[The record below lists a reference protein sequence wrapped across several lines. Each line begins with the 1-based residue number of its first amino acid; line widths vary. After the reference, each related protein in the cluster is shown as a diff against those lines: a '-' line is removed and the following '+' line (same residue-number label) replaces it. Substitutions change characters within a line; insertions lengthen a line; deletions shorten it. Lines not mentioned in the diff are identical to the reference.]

1 MTFLSRAIKKR
12 LSNLIE
18 EYWGIKRGEV
28 IQPWMFGKLVLDIQE
43 LQAKVNELERR
54 QNDGQDSTARS

>member
-1 MTFLSRAIKKR
+1 MTFLDRVMKKR
-12 LSNLIE
+12 LGNLVE
-18 EYWGIKRGEV
+18 EYWGIKVGEV

-43 LQAKVNELERR
+43 LQAKVDVLERR